1 MKVFLGSIGCRLNQ
15 SELEI
20 FAAELRA
27 AGHVIVGDPEE
38 AQAAVVNSCT
48 VTAAAEAD
56 SRQLVHRLQRLGV
69 EKIYLTGCWVS
80 VDGQSGELDSM
91 ENVVIIPNHAKMDLA
106 AAYFNNGKNIQQE
119 KTARKPL
126 PGKAQ
131 RTRAF
136 IKVQEGCD
144 YHCTFCI
151 TRIARGKSVS
161 RPLDEIM
168 DDIRSALEA
177 DVKEV
182 VLTGTQLGGWGKDL
196 SEGKNI
202 AFLVGTILEQ
212 TDIPRLRLSSIEP
225 WDINEDFFPFLTNAR
240 FCSHLHLPLQSG
252 STATLKRM
260 ARTMPSSAFRILLER
275 IRSFDPDIAITTDI
289 VVGFPGESE
298 ADFNESMQFVKE
310 MEFAGGH
317 IFRYSPRSGT
327 PAAGYSDQVD
337 GLEKRERYGRMLA
350 VLKESSSRYRGRFL
364 GKTIPVLWEKGK
376 KVKNGNW
383 LMEGLSKNYLRVQ
396 AEAVEN
402 LWNTISMVHL
412 QEVQMKVL
420 KGVIVIEP

>member
-27 AGHVIVGDPEE
+27 AGHEIVGDPEE

-69 EKIYLTGCWVS
+69 KKIYLTGCWVS

-106 AAYFNNGKNIQQE
+106 EAYFNNGERLRQE
-119 KTARKPL
+119 KIARLPL
-126 PGKAQ
+126 PGKAR

-151 TRIARGKSVS
+151 TRIARGKSIS

-196 SEGKNI
+196 PGEKNI
-202 AFLVGTILEQ
+202 AFLVGTILKQ
-212 TDIPRLRLSSIEP
+212 TDILRLRLSSIEP
-225 WDINEDFFPFLTNAR
+225 WDIKEDFFPFLTDAR

-252 STATLKRM
+252 SAVTLKRM
-260 ARTMPSSAFRILLER
+260 ARTMPPSAFLKLLEK

-298 ADFNESMQFVKE
+298 TDFDESLQFVKE

-317 IFRYSPRSGT
+317 IFRYSPRPGT

-337 GLEKRERYGRMLA
+337 GLEKRERYERMHM
-350 VLKESSSRYRGRFL
+350 VLKESASRYRNGFL
-364 GKTIPVLWEKGK
+364 GEAIPILWEKGE
-376 KVKNGNW
+376 KVKDGYW
-383 LMEGLSKNYLRVQ
+383 LMDGLSSNYLRVQ

-412 QEVQMKVL
+412 EKEQMKGL
-420 KGVIVIEP
+420 KGVIAIES

>member
-20 FAAELRA
+20 LAAELRA
-27 AGHVIVGDPEE
+27 AGHEIVGDPEM
-38 AQAAVVNSCT
+38 AQAAIVNSCT

-80 VDGQSGELDSM
+80 VDGQPQEQDAAD
-91 ENVVIIPNHAKMDLA
+91 VVIIPNSAKMDLV
-106 AAYFNNGKNIQQE
+106 AAYFDENTKIYQ
-119 KTARKPL
+119 KRTARVPL
-126 PGKAQ
+126 PGKAR

-161 RPLDEIM
+161 RPLVEIM
-168 DDIRSALEA
+168 EDIESAIEA

-196 SEGKNI
+196 PKQKDI
-202 AFLVGTILEQ
+202 AFLVRTILEK
-212 TDIPRLRLSSIEP
+212 THIPHLRLSSIEP
-225 WDINEDFFPFLTNAR
+225 WDIKTGFFPFFSDSR
-240 FCSHLHLPLQSG
+240 FCKHLHLPLQSG
-252 STATLKRM
+252 SAVTLKRM
-260 ARTMPSSAFRILLER
+260 GRSMPPQEFQKLIKK

-298 ADFNESMQFVKE
+298 EDFKESLRFVEE
-310 MEFAGGH
+310 MDFAGGH
-317 IFRYSPRSGT
+317 IFRYSPRPGT
-327 PAAGYSDQVD
+327 PAAGYTDQID
-337 GLEKRERYGRMLA
+337 GLEKRERYSRMRGI
-350 VLKESSSRYRGRFL
+350 LKDSSTRYRSRFL
-364 GKTIPVLWEKGK
+364 GKTIPVLWERGK
-376 KVKNGNW
+376 KLDDGTW
-383 LMEGLSKNYLRVQ
+383 LMEGLSSNYLRVQ
-396 AEAVEN
+396 AGAKEN
-402 LWNTISMVHL
+402 LWNTISMVAL
-412 QEVQMKVL
+412 QKMMIKNIS
-420 KGVIVIEP
+420 GVIEIES